1 MAGRFIAS
9 CTQEEIMQ
17 MCVPEFNVGMLHYG
31 TLHVAWA
38 HGASLLIVSDVR

>member
-31 TLHVAWA
+31 TLHGRMGAW
-38 HGASLLIVSDVR
+38 RKPPYR